1 MGLGLGGLAIALGL
15 KRKHDKKDEKSEV
28 SSGYYGSSYY
38 GSNSSSKSTAHY
50 LSPNITNIS
59 SQAAVQTID
68 IRGGVR
74 GDSECVLALKI
85 LHCLASFSRCFEKGL
100 ARSSHR
106 L

>member
-1 MGLGLGGLAIALGL
+1 MKFRVATMGALITG
-15 KRKHDKKDEKSEV
+15 RIRVV
-28 SSGYYGSSYY
+28 SQPHITS
-38 GSNSSSKSTAHY
+38 H
-50 LSPNITNIS
+50 PNITNIS
-59 SQAAVQTID
+59 SQAAVQTTD

-85 LHCLASFSRCFEKGL
+85 LHCLAAFSRCFEKGL